1 MLTTLRRLMD
11 FELSLAELICVG
23 VILAGPYLLIGLVWT
38 CTHAHSVDGLRGV
51 ELLVSVMG
59 SMALWPALLLVHVCV
74 G

>member
-1 MLTTLRRLMD
+1 MLTTFRRLMD
-11 FELSLAELICVG
+11 FELSLAELIGVG

-38 CTHAHSVDGLRGV
+38 CTHAPSVDRLRGV

-59 SMALWPALLLVHVCV
+59 SIALWPALLLGHVCV

>member
-11 FELSLAELICVG
+11 FELSLAELIGVG

-51 ELLVSVMG
+51 ELLVAVMG
-59 SMALWPALLLVHVCV
+59 SIALWPALLLVHVCV